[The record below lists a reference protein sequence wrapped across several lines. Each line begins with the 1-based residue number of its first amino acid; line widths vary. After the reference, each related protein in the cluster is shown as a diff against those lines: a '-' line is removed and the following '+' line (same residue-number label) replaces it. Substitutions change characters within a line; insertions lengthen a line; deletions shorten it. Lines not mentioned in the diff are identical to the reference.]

1 MSLPEADRLRFL
13 QALRVKGRC
22 DAARLAG
29 AWALDD
35 SRALEVLALLRG
47 EGLVEE
53 KGGFHALSEAGERLR
68 AQLLEAERAQ
78 VDSHAMESLYGEF
91 LAVDPVFKQLVADV
105 QLGTRERADAASD
118 LAPLHE
124 QLASLLERV
133 SALLPRL
140 QPYAQRFR
148 DALAALEGGDP
159 LRVDVDTDNRV
170 TGFREGRRDRQANV
184 AKPQDSDGGGRLSA
198 TRRTV

>member
-1 MSLPEADRLRFL
+1 MMSLPEADRLRFL
-13 QALRVKGRC
+13 QGLRVKGRC

-35 SRALEVLALLRG
+35 ARALEILALLRG

-68 AQLLEAERAQ
+68 AQLLEAERVQ

-159 LRVDVDTDNRV
+159 RYLASPLVESYH
-170 TGFREGRRDRQANV
+170 GIWFEFHEELIQASGR
-184 AKPQDSDGGGRLSA
+184 
-198 TRRTV
+198 TRAEAAAEESRS

>member
-1 MSLPEADRLRFL
+1 MMSLPEADRLRFL

-124 QLASLLERV
+124 QLAPLLERV

-140 QPYAQRFR
+140 QPYAQRFQ

-159 LRVDVDTDNRV
+159 RYLASPLVESYH
-170 TGFREGRRDRQANV
+170 GIWFEFHEELIQASGR
-184 AKPQDSDGGGRLSA
+184 
-198 TRRTV
+198 TRAEAAAEESRS